1 MTTFLMKRTGS
12 AVLVL
17 LTLVFVLF
25 ILQQLSPI
33 DPVRTLLG
41 TKATPELIAQTRE
54 RLGYDDP
61 IYVQFFHY
69 IVGLLHL
76 DFGTSVRTHGPVGT
90 ELAGFVPAT
99 LELLGAGIIL
109 AIGGGLLL
117 GLLTARGGAWAGV
130 VRVVMLLGASI
141 PAFLLA
147 ILMILLFYSKLGWF
161 PATGRSSLVSGPSSP
176 TGFLVLDGI
185 LTGRLDVAWD
195 GLLHLV
201 LPALTIAVIPAVAIG
216 RALSSAMQTTM
227 RQEYVRT
234 ARVKGLRESTILVK
248 HALRNCMNSALAMTG
263 LQVAVMFASV
273 TVVEVVFA
281 FPGIGNYLAS
291 SVAVSDLPAVLGV
304 SIVIGIVFVVVNAIV
319 DIVQGLADPR
329 VGVN

>member
-1 MTTFLMKRTGS
+1 MTTFLLKRTGS

-17 LTLVFVLF
+17 LTLVFILF
-25 ILQQLSPI
+25 VLQQMSPI

-41 TKATPELIAQTRE
+41 TKASPELVAQTRAQ
-54 RLGYDDP
+54 LGYDDP
-61 IYVQFFHY
+61 IYMQFIHY
-69 IVGLLHL
+69 VGSLLHL
-76 DFGTSVRTHGPVGT
+76 DFGTSVRTHGPVAT

-99 LELLGAGIIL
+99 LELLIAGLVL
-109 AIGGGLLL
+109 AIAG
-117 GLLTARGGAWAGV
+117 GLLTARGGRLAGL
-130 VRVVMLLGASI
+130 VRVVMLAGASI

-161 PATGRSSLVSGPSSP
+161 PPTGRSSLVSGPSSP
-176 TGFLVLDGI
+176 TGFLLLDGI
-185 LTGRLDVAWD
+185 LTGRLDVTWD
-195 GLLHLV
+195 GLAHLV
-201 LPALTIAVIPAVAIG
+201 LPAFTVAVIPAVAIG
-216 RALSSAMQTTM
+216 RALSSAMRSTM
-227 RQEYVRT
+227 RQDYVRT
-234 ARVKGLRESTILVK
+234 ARVKGLGESTILVK

-291 SVAVSDLPAVLGV
+291 SVTVSDLPAVLGV
-304 SIVIGIVFVVVNAIV
+304 SIVIGIVFVVVNAVV